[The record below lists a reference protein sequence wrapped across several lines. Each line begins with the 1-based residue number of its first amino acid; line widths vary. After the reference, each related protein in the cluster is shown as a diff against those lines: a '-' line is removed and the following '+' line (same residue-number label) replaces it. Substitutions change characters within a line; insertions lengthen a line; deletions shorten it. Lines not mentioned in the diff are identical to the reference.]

1 MFGILT
7 LITSAKRQPVLWAD
21 MAAGTRKTSS
31 PPAKRLAP
39 VKKTEP
45 PEVRIFVSYSHKDA
59 AAQEKLQTHLAP
71 WKRDGVTVWYDKNIE
86 PGAQLDPDIARE
98 LRQADIFVALFSPS
112 YLDSNYC
119 WNIEYKRAM
128 DRRARKL
135 LRVIGV
141 VVKPC
146 GWKQTRAAGFKLLPK
161 DGREPERWS
170 SSDAAYVNI
179 AEGIGEVIKTVRR
192 ELAAALVARSRTVAK
207 RIAKPK
213 PPAAKAATA
222 GKARVKQPTKSAKPR
237 TRKA

>member
-1 MFGILT
+1 
-7 LITSAKRQPVLWAD
+7 
-21 MAAGTRKTSS
+21 MAASTRKIRV

-39 VKKTEP
+39 VKKAEP

-71 WKRDGVTVWYDKNIE
+71 WKRDGVTVFVDKNIE

-98 LRQADIFVALFSPS
+98 LRQAHIFVALFSPA

-135 LRVIGV
+135 VRVVGV

-146 GWKQTRAAGFKLLPK
+146 GWKQTRAAGFKLLPE

-170 SSDAAYVNI
+170 STDAAYVNI

-192 ELAAALVARSRTVAK
+192 EMAAALLSRSKAVVKRTPKAK
-207 RIAKPK
+207 LSAPK
-213 PPAAKAATA
+213 APRA
-222 GKARVKQPTKSAKPR
+222 GKARVRRPTKAAKARPR
-237 TRKA
+237 KV

>member
-1 MFGILT
+1 MNG
-7 LITSAKRQPVLWAD
+7 
-21 MAAGTRKTSS
+21 MAASTRKNTGPSS
-31 PPAKRLAP
+31 KPKMQRKGVAPCDAAKP
-39 VKKTEP
+39 VAKKAGP

-71 WKRDGVTVWYDKNIE
+71 WKRDGVTVFVDKNIV

-98 LRQADIFVALFSPS
+98 LRQAHIFVALFSPS

-135 LRVIGV
+135 VRVIGV

-146 GWKQTRAAGFKLLPK
+146 GWKQTRAAGFKLLPE

-170 SSDAAYVNI
+170 STDAAYVNI
-179 AEGIGEVIKTVRR
+179 AEGIGAVIKTVRR
-192 ELAAALVARSRTVAK
+192 EMAAAALHRSRAVAK
-207 RIAKPK
+207 LTPKPK
-213 PPAAKAATA
+213 PAVPKAATA
-222 GKARVKQPTKSAKPR
+222 GKARPKQAIKSRKPR
-237 TRKA
+237 T

>member
-1 MFGILT
+1 MNG
-7 LITSAKRQPVLWAD
+7 
-21 MAAGTRKTSS
+21 MAVSTRKFTKPSS
-31 PPAKRLAP
+31 PKTQSKRVAPSGATERP
-39 VKKTEP
+39 VKKAEP

-71 WKRDGVTVWYDKNIE
+71 WKRDGVAVFVDENIE
-86 PGAQLDPDIARE
+86 PGAQLDPEIARE
-98 LRQADIFVALFSPS
+98 LRRAHIFVALFSPS

-128 DRRARKL
+128 DRRARKQV
-135 LRVIGV
+135 RVVGV

-146 GWKQTRAAGFKLLPK
+146 GWKHTRAAGFKLLPK

-192 ELAAALVARSRTVAK
+192 ELASGELKQSRAVAK
-207 RIAKPK
+207 RAPKLKPVA
-213 PPAAKAATA
+213 PKAATA
-222 GKARVKQPTKSAKPR
+222 GKARAKPAKAR
-237 TRKA
+237 TQTRKV

>member
-1 MFGILT
+1 
-7 LITSAKRQPVLWAD
+7 
-21 MAAGTRKTSS
+21 MAASTRKT
-31 PPAKRLAP
+31 PTPLAKRSAS
-39 VKKTEP
+39 VKKAEP

-71 WKRDGVTVWYDKNIE
+71 WKRDGVTVFVDKNIE

-98 LRQADIFVALFSPS
+98 LRQAHIFIALFSPA

-135 LRVIGV
+135 VRVVGV

-146 GWKQTRAAGFKLLPK
+146 GWKQTRAAGFKLLPE

-170 SSDAAYVNI
+170 STDAAYVNI
-179 AEGIGEVIKTVRR
+179 AEGIGAVIKTVRR
-192 ELAAALVARSRTVAK
+192 EMAAATTSRSRTVAK
-207 RIAKPK
+207 LTPKAKP
-213 PPAAKAATA
+213 AAPKAARA
-222 GKARVKQPTKSAKPR
+222 GKARVKQPTKAATAR
-237 TRKA
+237 TRKV